1 MLPLSSVAAVILC
14 LGLSALG
21 AQEALDCIETENKQ
35 INKTKGERWTKRG
48 GGGGDM
54 GYKRAPPSVGSRQT
68 LSWKDSTHR
77 RSATHSALSAEL

>member
-35 INKTKGERWTKRG
+35 INKTKGERWTKRARRHG
-48 GGGGDM
+48 IQAGSSICWE
-54 GYKRAPPSVGSRQT
+54 PSDPELDGFHSPT
-68 LSWKDSTHR
+68 LSHTPGAVS
-77 RSATHSALSAEL
+77 